1 MNKRLQIYCTADSA
15 IQHVTDTYWIQWRNI
30 QICEFFFVHIVLCT
44 LTPRRIDCIVYLCEF
59 HFQILLMKE
68 EITSAELDFFL
79 RFPIKPHVTSPVD
92 FLSNTSW
99 GGVCTLSAKEEFR
112 YAFLFDRD
120 VVSNSI
126 IFHKINTLWSHE
138 MYTRMKC

>member
-1 MNKRLQIYCTADSA
+1 MVNRFEFRLNACKYTTNNTQMHTQKIALFVELFDGDDCVQCVENIFVIVRFCCFIY
-15 IQHVTDTYWIQWRNI
+15 V
-30 QICEFFFVHIVLCT
+30 
-44 LTPRRIDCIVYLCEF
+44 
-59 HFQILLMKE
+59 QILLMNE

-112 YAFLFDRD
+112 
-120 VVSNSI
+120 
-126 IFHKINTLWSHE
+126 
-138 MYTRMKC
+138 

>member
-1 MNKRLQIYCTADSA
+1 MCCCLLYFVYRRL
-15 IQHVTDTYWIQWRNI
+15 
-30 QICEFFFVHIVLCT
+30 F
-44 LTPRRIDCIVYLCEF
+44 EF
-59 HFQILLMKE
+59 HFQILLMNE

-112 YAFLFDRD
+112 YVFSFKAGIEFNL
-120 VVSNSI
+120 
-126 IFHKINTLWSHE
+126 LP
-138 MYTRMKC
+138 